1 VFATDCAERY
11 GVKLATFTK
20 EEKDILKTS
29 FSDFVSVSNPVDI
42 L

>member
-1 VFATDCAERY
+1 
-11 GVKLATFTK
+11 VKLTTFTE
-20 EEKDILKTS
+20 EEKSILKTS